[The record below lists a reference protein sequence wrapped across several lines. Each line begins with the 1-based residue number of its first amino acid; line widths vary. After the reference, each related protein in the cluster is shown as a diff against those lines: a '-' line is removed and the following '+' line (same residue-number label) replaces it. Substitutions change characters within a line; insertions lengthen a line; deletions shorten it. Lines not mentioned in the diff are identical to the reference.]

1 MLDVIIRNGM
11 VYDGLGGEPYR
22 ADIGIKDGLI
32 AVIGEVAEPAVE
44 IIDAAGLMV
53 TPGFVDV
60 HTHYDGQVIWESRLL
75 PSSAHGVTTVV
86 MGNCGVGFAPC
97 RTQDHDALIALMAG
111 VEDIPEV
118 VMAEGLAWNWETF
131 PEYLDAIESRPHDIN
146 IAALIP
152 HSALRVYVMGERA
165 INREPATPEDIK
177 KMAALS
183 EEAMEAGAI
192 GFGTSRA
199 VQHKSVSG
207 EPIPTVRANEDELA
221 AIVEKVHGRGGY
233 FQVLSDFDEFQDM
246 EGEFNMLTRVSS
258 SGTMSFTLQQ
268 KHSAPDDW
276 RTILNLAEAAN
287 DAGLTVKPLV
297 LPRPTGVLLS
307 HELTATPLDSS
318 PTYQTLKAGSFEALI
333 EALKDVDTKAK
344 IISELSDNPII
355 KLSHVFELGAEV
367 NYEPEQELNVV
378 SKAESLGRDPADY
391 VYDLMLQDGGR
402 RVLFSPFQNYAD
414 FSLNPSYEMLTHRDT
429 IVGLGDG
436 GAHLGLICDA
446 SYPTTLL
453 SYWSRDRVRGPTL
466 ALTDAI
472 KKMTSETAELAGL
485 HDRGRLAVGYRADIN
500 IIDHANL
507 MMELPTPIFDLPA
520 GGRRIVQG
528 AQGYVATLVSGV
540 VTQRAGV
547 STGALPGCL
556 IRGVQS
562 APALQ

>member
-1 MLDVIIRNGM
+1 
-11 VYDGLGGEPYR
+11 
-22 ADIGIKDGLI
+22 
-32 AVIGEVAEPAVE
+32 
-44 IIDAAGLMV
+44 
-53 TPGFVDV
+53 
-60 HTHYDGQVIWESRLL
+60 
-75 PSSAHGVTTVV
+75 
-86 MGNCGVGFAPC
+86 
-97 RTQDHDALIALMAG
+97 
-111 VEDIPEV
+111 
-118 VMAEGLAWNWETF
+118 
-131 PEYLDAIESRPHDIN
+131 
-146 IAALIP
+146 
-152 HSALRVYVMGERA
+152 
-165 INREPATPEDIK
+165 
-177 KMAALS
+177 
-183 EEAMEAGAI
+183 
-192 GFGTSRA
+192 
-199 VQHKSVSG
+199 
-207 EPIPTVRANEDELA
+207 
-221 AIVEKVHGRGGY
+221 
-233 FQVLSDFDEFQDM
+233 
-246 EGEFNMLTRVSS
+246 
-258 SGTMSFTLQQ
+258 
-268 KHSAPDDW
+268 
-276 RTILNLAEAAN
+276 
-287 DAGLTVKPLV
+287 
-297 LPRPTGVLLS
+297 
-307 HELTATPLDSS
+307 
-318 PTYQTLKAGSFEALI
+318 
-333 EALKDVDTKAK
+333 
-344 IISELSDNPII
+344 
-355 KLSHVFELGAEV
+355 
-367 NYEPEQELNVV
+367 